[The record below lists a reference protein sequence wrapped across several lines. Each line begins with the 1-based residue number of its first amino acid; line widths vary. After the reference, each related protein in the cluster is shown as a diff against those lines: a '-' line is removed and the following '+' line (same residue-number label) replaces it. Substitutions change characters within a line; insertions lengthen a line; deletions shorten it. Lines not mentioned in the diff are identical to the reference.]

1 MEYLL
6 IIVVALLA
14 IIAVV
19 VVFNFLGAR
28 RARQAQ
34 ADAVAARAY
43 APRDPFSGA
52 DDDAVRGNPRN
63 LVPGDMIEIR
73 GQTYAVR
80 GTLRLRQD
88 GYEWTESFID
98 TGIGRKS
105 WISVED
111 DPDLEVVLWQELG
124 PHATGAS
131 EATGNTTGASE
142 ATGSTTGASE
152 ATGNQ
157 LSPGPYMLDL
167 DGRRYTSA
175 ESGRARF
182 TSTGTTGVAA
192 SGVMGYHDYESGDLR
207 LSFEDYGSGWEAAR
221 GEVLGRGEYRVYPS
235 TTPGV

>member
-19 VVFNFLGAR
+19 VIFNFLGNR

-34 ADAVAARAY
+34 TDAVAARAY
-43 APRDPFSGA
+43 APRDPFSSA

-73 GQTYAVR
+73 GQTFAVR

-88 GYEWTESFID
+88 GYEWTENFID
-98 TGIGRKS
+98 TGTGRKS

-111 DPDLEVVLWQELG
+111 DPDLEVVLWQEVG
-124 PHATGAS
+124 PDTI
-131 EATGNTTGASE
+131 
-142 ATGSTTGASE
+142 
-152 ATGNQ
+152 
-157 LSPGPYMLDL
+157 SPGPYTLDL
-167 DGRRYTSA
+167 DGRRYTSD
-175 ESGRARF
+175 ESGQARF

-192 SGVMGYHDYESGDLR
+192 SGVMAYHDYESGDQR

-221 GEVLGRGEYRVYPS
+221 GEVLGRGEYRIYPS